1 LADYGTAMFVDRPA
15 RVAAAIAILLGVGV
29 FVIVS
34 HRDIWLAL
42 TAMVAAGSA
51 ATLAFF
57 PDRSPAQAAP
67 IVSPPPVGPH
77 IFLDALADPAL
88 HLRDGRVAHANP
100 AAVLLLGRHIIGADA
115 RLAIRHPSASPFL
128 AVPGEDGV
136 VEITGIGQ
144 RQQIWELRSASLD
157 SAERII
163 QLIDRTARY
172 AAERARVDFV
182 ANASH
187 ELRTPL
193 STILGFIETLG
204 DEKAGGDPATR
215 ARFLGVMEGEA
226 RRMQGLI
233 DDLISLSRIEAEKY
247 ELPTST
253 INFGALIKSVAGEF
267 LNDQGRKR
275 EDINVSIESDLP
287 PIAGDRAQLRQLVHN
302 LLENAVKYGGSTA
315 PVEVA
320 LKLKPRGQI
329 ELSVAD
335 RGEGVA
341 PEHIPRLTE
350 RFYRVDPGRS
360 RAGGGT
366 GLGLSIVKHIVER
379 HRGRLSISSV
389 VGFGTTVSVIMG
401 HVPVSRAEDGAVI
414 KLKQI

>member
-1 LADYGTAMFVDRPA
+1 MMFFDRPT
-15 RVAAAIAILLGVGV
+15 RIAAALAILLGVGV
-29 FVIVS
+29 VVIVS
-34 HRDIWLAL
+34 HNNPWAAIG
-42 TAMVAAGSA
+42 AMMAGAIASA
-51 ATLAFF
+51 VAFF
-57 PDRSPAQAAP
+57 PDKPPPPAAP
-67 IVSPPPVGPH
+67 APPLLDVGPQK
-77 IFLDALADPAL
+77 FLDALADPAL
-88 HLRDGRVAHANP
+88 HLRDGRVAHANV
-100 AAVLLLGRHIIGADA
+100 AAVTLLGRHIVGADA
-115 RLAIRHPSASPFL
+115 RLAIRHPAASPFL
-128 AVPGEDGV
+128 AVPGEDGA
-136 VEITGIGQ
+136 VEITGLGQ
-144 RQQIWELRSASLD
+144 HQQIWELRSAALGS
-157 SAERII
+157 SERVV

-193 STILGFIETLG
+193 STILGFVETLG

-253 INFGALIKSVAGEF
+253 INLGALVKSVAGEF

-275 EDINVSIESDLP
+275 DDINVSIEPDLP
-287 PIAGDRAQLRQLVHN
+287 LIAGDRSQLRQLVHN
-302 LLENAVKYGGSTA
+302 LLENAVKYGGTAA

-335 RGEGVA
+335 RGEGIA

-389 VGFGTTVSVIMG
+389 VGFGTTVSVTIA
-401 HVPVSRAEDGAVI
+401 HAPTPSESPSVALVT
-414 KLKQI
+414 

>member
-1 LADYGTAMFVDRPA
+1 MFFDRPA
-15 RVAAAIAILLGVGV
+15 RIAAALAILLGVGV
-29 FVIVS
+29 IIIISQDDPLIV
-34 HRDIWLAL
+34 LG
-42 TAMVAAGSA
+42 AMAAGVAAA
-51 ATLAFF
+51 ALVLFTDQPQMRAEPAPPL
-57 PDRSPAQAAP
+57 PDT
-67 IVSPPPVGPH
+67 GPQK
-77 IFLDALADPAL
+77 FLDALADPAL
-88 HLRDGRVAHANP
+88 HLRDGRVAHANQ
-100 AAVLLLGRHIIGADA
+100 ASVALLGRHIIGADA

-128 AVPGEDGV
+128 AVPGEDGA
-136 VEITGIGQ
+136 VEVTGLGQ
-144 RQQIWELRSASLD
+144 RQQVWELRSASLGT
-157 SAERII
+157 AERVV

-204 DEKAGGDPATR
+204 DDKAGGDPATR

-253 INFGALIKSVAGEF
+253 INLGALVKSVAGEF

-275 EDINVSIESDLP
+275 DDINVTIEPNLP
-287 PIAGDRAQLRQLVHN
+287 AIAGDRGQLRQLVHN
-302 LLENAVKYGGSTA
+302 LLENAVKYGGTTA
-315 PVEVA
+315 PVEVG
-320 LKLKPRGQI
+320 LKLKPRGLI

-389 VGFGTTVSVIMG
+389 VGFGTTVSVTVA
-401 HVPVSRAEDGAVI
+401 HVPLPSTEGTLVAPTVAGVTE
-414 KLKQI
+414 L

>member
-1 LADYGTAMFVDRPA
+1 MFFDRPA
-15 RVAAAIAILLGVGV
+15 RLAAATVILLGLG
-29 FVIVS
+29 VIVLTQGVNIAMIVAS
-34 HRDIWLAL
+34 VVAGAAAMWL
-42 TAMVAAGSA
+42 MM
-51 ATLAFF
+51 F
-57 PDRSPAQAAP
+57 PD
-67 IVSPPPVGPH
+67 PPPPAPVMAPPEPSQQ
-77 IFLDALADPAL
+77 IFLDALGDPAL
-88 HLRDGRVAHANP
+88 HLRDGRIMHANR
-100 AAVLLLGRHIIGADA
+100 AALTLLGKHIIGGDA
-115 RLAIRHPSASPFL
+115 RLAIRHPAAAPFL
-128 AVPGEDGV
+128 AVTGDDGV
-136 VEITGIGQ
+136 VEISGLGQ
-144 RQQIWELRSASLD
+144 QQQVWELRSASLGTAD
-157 SAERII
+157 RIV

-193 STILGFIETLG
+193 STILGFVETLG
-204 DEKAGGDPATR
+204 DDKAGGDPPTR
-215 ARFLGVMEGEA
+215 ARFLGVMDGEA

-247 ELPTST
+247 ELPTT
-253 INFGALIKSVAGEF
+253 PINLGALVKSTAGEF

-275 EDINVSIESDLP
+275 EDINVTVEPDLA
-287 PIAGDRAQLRQLVHN
+287 PIAGDRSQLRQLIHN
-302 LLENAVKYGGSTA
+302 LLENAVKYGGHDVA
-315 PVEVA
+315 VEVS
-320 LKLKPRGQI
+320 LKSRPRGQL

-335 RGEGVA
+335 RGEGIA

-389 VGFGTTVSVIMG
+389 VGYGTTVSVILT
-401 HVPVSRAEDGAVI
+401 PVAPSDAAESSVTE
-414 KLKQI
+414 LT